1 MTFVGK
7 MLAIAVTLFSIVFMG
22 FAVSVFA
29 ARTNWRQKY
38 LDENATVQKVKKE
51 RDALSQRS
59 ADLTAAVKQESDAHK
74 AEREGLHNELK
85 TQRENYDKLL
95 DSWKDDRLKVT
106 EQTNRANLAVA
117 DLEERRKET
126 DRLRELVRTLQG
138 EKEKAMNEK
147 FKAEQDLITRNSEFE
162 NAMARL
168 KETEQRAGELDAV
181 LKSYG
186 LSAETAEAKAN
197 IKRNPPPVEGVVLKV
212 DPQGKFVEI
221 SIGSDDGLRKEHRL
235 QVYRVNPQGKFVGTI
250 EIVEVDADQAVARIL
265 PEFRQGTIQKG
276 DLVAARITASL

>member
-22 FAVSVFA
+22 FAVTVFA
-29 ARTNWRQKY
+29 ARTNWRAKY
-38 LDENATVQKVKKE
+38 LTEKATVEKVTKE
-51 RDALSQRS
+51 RNSLDQRTKDLS
-59 ADLTAAVKQESDAHK
+59 AAVKQESDAHK
-74 AEREGLHNELK
+74 AEREGLTNELK
-85 TQRENYDKLL
+85 TQRDTYDTLL
-95 DSWKDDRLKVT
+95 EAWKSDRLKVN

-126 DRLRELVRTLQG
+126 DRLRDLVRTLQG

>member
-7 MLAIAVTLFSIVFMG
+7 MLAIAVSLFSIVFMG

-29 ARTNWRQKY
+29 TRTNWRQKY

-95 DSWKDDRLKVT
+95 DAWKDDRLKVT

-138 EKEKAMNEK
+138 EREKAMNEK